1 MNILLIYSNK
11 CPHSNN
17 LKKFDIFNKI
27 NKLNI
32 DDENNLKHIPDYIDS
47 VPILVIKN
55 NNNLSLLKE
64 DNLLDWFIKN
74 SDNNSN
80 TNNNQQNTKKN
91 NEDVLESNMLDSNF
105 SCNFTFLEGDNDD
118 ILENNYSSLDSSNNN
133 INNDSNINISTK
145 KDSSLDSDY
154 EKLMKQRS
162 EEFKIIE
169 RV

>member
-11 CPHSNN
+11 CPHSNS
-17 LKKFDIFNKI
+17 LKKFNIFNKI

-32 DDENNLKHIPDYIDS
+32 DEEDNIKHIPEYIDS

-64 DNLLDWFIKN
+64 DNLLEWFMKN
-74 SDNNSN
+74 SDNNN
-80 TNNNQQNTKKN
+80 NNNNNQPNTKKN

-105 SCNFTFLEGDNDD
+105 SCNFTFLEGGNDD
-118 ILENNYSSLDSSNNN
+118 ILENNYSSLDSTNNP
-133 INNDSNINISTK
+133 INTDSNINISTK

-154 EKLMKQRS
+154 EKLMKQRG
-162 EEFKIIE
+162 EEFKSIE
-169 RV
+169 RF